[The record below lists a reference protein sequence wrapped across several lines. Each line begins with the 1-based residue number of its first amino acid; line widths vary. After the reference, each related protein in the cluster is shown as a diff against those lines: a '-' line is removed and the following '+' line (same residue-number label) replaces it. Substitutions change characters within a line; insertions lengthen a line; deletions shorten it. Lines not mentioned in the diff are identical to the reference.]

1 MVKAQDEQDYTPES
15 TVHLW
20 SVPRRNRVKPTKD
33 DLIQELYLNKPL
45 IGLDFRSMT
54 VLDLQGL
61 VSTIN
66 ALDLP
71 KMLEMSHRTKLPF
84 LEHLSPFKLPSLQKV
99 PLGTLKGLVEY
110 LNERN

>member
-1 MVKAQDEQDYTPES
+1 MVKAQDEQGFTPES

-54 VLDLQGL
+54 VLDLQRL
-61 VSTIN
+61 VNTIN
-66 ALDLP
+66 ELGLP
-71 KMLEMSHRTKLPF
+71 KMVELTHRTKLPY
-84 LEHLSPFKLPSLQKV
+84 LEHLSPFNLSSLQKL